1 MKTPFNGDNMKP
13 LDQKIA
19 LITGASRGIGRAC
32 ATALAEA
39 GADIA
44 VNYLVQ
50 EEKAKE
56 TRSLIEQ
63 AGRRAILVR
72 ADVSRAEEVEQMVK
86 GIERQLGPI
95 DILVNNAG
103 IAIQKPFDQI
113 TEEDWDKTLA
123 INLKSA
129 FLLTR
134 AVLPAMRARRFGR
147 IINIS
152 SGAAQTGGVIG
163 PHYAASKAGL
173 HGLTHGY
180 ASLLAKEGIT
190 VNAVA
195 PSIIATDMIADHPK
209 VNPAI
214 VPGGPVWES
223 RRGRRRRGDGGP
235 KWIFDRTDDLRK
247 RRAIYELRDIG
258 DSVSRPAPVPPLHGG
273 RGDFLAFLSESY
285 EGVHNWQTSSSPNL
299 P

>member
-1 MKTPFNGDNMKP
+1 MKA
-13 LDQKIA
+13 LDGKIA

-32 ATALAEA
+32 AAALAEA

-44 VNYLVQ
+44 VNYLIR
-50 EEKAKE
+50 EDKAKE
-56 TRSLIEQ
+56 TLAMVEGIGKRTVPVP
-63 AGRRAILVR
+63 G
-72 ADVSRAEEVEQMVK
+72 DVSRAGEVERIVEEVE
-86 GIERQLGPI
+86 RRLGPV

-123 INLKSA
+123 VNLKSA

-134 AVLPAMRARRFGR
+134 AVLPGMRARGFGR

-152 SGAAQTGGVIG
+152 SGAARTGGVIG

-190 VNAVA
+190 VNSVA

-209 VNPAI
+209 INPAI
-214 VPGGPVWES
+214 VPM
-223 RRGRRRRGDGGP
+223 GRFGN
-235 KWIFDRTDDLRK
+235 
-247 RRAIYELRDIG
+247 
-258 DSVSRPAPVPPLHGG
+258 PAEVAAVVVMLAENGYVTGQTVFVNGG
-273 RGDFLAFLSESY
+273 RYMS
-285 EGVHNWQTSSSPNL
+285 
-299 P
+299 

>member
-1 MKTPFNGDNMKP
+1 MKTPFNGDNMKS
-13 LDQKIA
+13 LDHKIA
-19 LITGASRGIGRAC
+19 LITGASRGIGKAC

-50 EEKAKE
+50 KEKAKE
-56 TRSLIEQ
+56 TRLLIEQ
-63 AGRRAILVR
+63 MGRRAIL
-72 ADVSRAEEVEQMVK
+72 AQANVSRAEDVERMIK
-86 GIERQLGPI
+86 EIERELGPI
-95 DILVNNAG
+95 DVLVNNAG

-113 TEEDWDKTLA
+113 TEEDWDKTIA

-129 FLLTR
+129 FLLTQ
-134 AVLPAMRARRFGR
+134 AVLPGMRARRFGR

-180 ASLLAKEGIT
+180 APLLAKEGIT

-209 VNPAI
+209 INPGIVPVGRFGNPAE
-214 VPGGPVWES
+214 VADVVVMVAQNGYLTGQT
-223 RRGRRRRGDGGP
+223 
-235 KWIFDRTDDLRK
+235 IF
-247 RRAIYELRDIG
+247 
-258 DSVSRPAPVPPLHGG
+258 VNGG
-273 RGDFLAFLSESY
+273 RYMS
-285 EGVHNWQTSSSPNL
+285 
-299 P
+299 

>member
-1 MKTPFNGDNMKP
+1 M
-13 LDQKIA
+13 LDGKIA

-39 GADIA
+39 GTDVA
-44 VNYLVQ
+44 VNYLVRAEGAQ
-50 EEKAKE
+50 E
-56 TRSLIEQ
+56 TLLLIEKL
-63 AGRRAILVR
+63 ARRAVSVQG
-72 ADVSRAEEVEQMVK
+72 DVSKAGEVERMVEEVE
-86 GIERQLGPI
+86 RRLGPI

-103 IAIQKPFDQI
+103 IAIQKPFDQL
-113 TEEDWDKTLA
+113 TEEDWDRTLA
-123 INLKSA
+123 VNLKSA

-134 AVLPAMRARRFGR
+134 AVLPGMRARRFGR
-147 IINIS
+147 IVNIS

-209 VNPAI
+209 VNPGIVPVGRFGDPTEVAAI
-214 VPGGPVWES
+214 VVMLARNGYMTGQT
-223 RRGRRRRGDGGP
+223 
-235 KWIFDRTDDLRK
+235 IF
-247 RRAIYELRDIG
+247 
-258 DSVSRPAPVPPLHGG
+258 VNGG
-273 RGDFLAFLSESY
+273 RY
-285 EGVHNWQTSSSPNL
+285 MI
-299 P
+299 

>member
-1 MKTPFNGDNMKP
+1 MRM
-13 LDQKIA
+13 LDGKIA

-39 GADIA
+39 GTDVA
-44 VNYLVQ
+44 VNYLVRAEGAQ
-50 EEKAKE
+50 E
-56 TRSLIEQ
+56 TLLLIEKL
-63 AGRRAILVR
+63 ARRAVSVQG
-72 ADVSRAEEVEQMVK
+72 DVSKAGEVERMVEEVE
-86 GIERQLGPI
+86 RRLGPI

-103 IAIQKPFDQI
+103 IAIQKPFDQL
-113 TEEDWDKTLA
+113 TEEDWDRTLA
-123 INLKSA
+123 VNLKSA

-134 AVLPAMRARRFGR
+134 AVLPGMRARRFGR
-147 IINIS
+147 IVNIS

-209 VNPAI
+209 VNPGIVPVGRFGDPTEVAAI
-214 VPGGPVWES
+214 VVMLARNGYMTGQT
-223 RRGRRRRGDGGP
+223 
-235 KWIFDRTDDLRK
+235 IF
-247 RRAIYELRDIG
+247 
-258 DSVSRPAPVPPLHGG
+258 VNGG
-273 RGDFLAFLSESY
+273 RY
-285 EGVHNWQTSSSPNL
+285 MI
-299 P
+299 

>member
-1 MKTPFNGDNMKP
+1 MKA
-13 LDQKIA
+13 LDGKIA

-32 ATALAEA
+32 AAALAEA

-44 VNYLVQ
+44 VNYLIR
-50 EEKAKE
+50 EDKAKE
-56 TRSLIEQ
+56 TLAMVEGIGKRTVPVP
-63 AGRRAILVR
+63 G
-72 ADVSRAEEVEQMVK
+72 DVSRAGEVERIVEEVE
-86 GIERQLGPI
+86 RRLGPV

-123 INLKSA
+123 VNLKSA
-129 FLLTR
+129 FLLIR
-134 AVLPAMRARRFGR
+134 AVLPGMRARGFGR

-152 SGAAQTGGVIG
+152 SGAARTGGVIG

-190 VNAVA
+190 VNSVA

-209 VNPAI
+209 INPAI
-214 VPGGPVWES
+214 VPM
-223 RRGRRRRGDGGP
+223 GRFGN
-235 KWIFDRTDDLRK
+235 
-247 RRAIYELRDIG
+247 
-258 DSVSRPAPVPPLHGG
+258 PAEVAAVVVMLAENGYVTGQTVFVNGG
-273 RGDFLAFLSESY
+273 RYMS
-285 EGVHNWQTSSSPNL
+285 
-299 P
+299 